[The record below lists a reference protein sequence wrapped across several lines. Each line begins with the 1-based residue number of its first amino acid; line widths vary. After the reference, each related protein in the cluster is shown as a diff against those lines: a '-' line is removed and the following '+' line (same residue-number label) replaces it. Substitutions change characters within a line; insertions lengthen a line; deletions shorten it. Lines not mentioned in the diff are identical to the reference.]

1 MSTATTPPIAE
12 LIPHRAPMVLVDSIT
27 HWDDKNIICHSES
40 HLSSDNPLRDQGV
53 LSVFAGVEYA
63 AQAMAAHAR
72 LISPPK
78 ADGPPR
84 KGFLA
89 VASKLTATVA
99 ELDTVA
105 APLVINAHM
114 LAHNA
119 DSSLYEFT
127 LHAADTLVLSGQL
140 TAVMTE
146 PEATPA

>member
-1 MSTATTPPIAE
+1 MSTAITPPIAE

-27 HWDDKNIICHSES
+27 HWDSENIVCHSQS
-40 HLSSDNPLRDQGV
+40 HLLGDNALRDNGV

-78 ADGPPR
+78 TDRPPR

-89 VASKLTATVA
+89 VASKLTAVVA
-99 ELDTVA
+99 ELDAVA
-105 APLVINAHM
+105 APLEISAHM

-127 LHAADTLVLSGQL
+127 LHAAGTLLLSGQL
-140 TAVMTE
+140 TAVMADE
-146 PEATPA
+146 GAISA